1 VWRSL
6 QRRWRRLANPH
17 DLTCVHLRRL
27 IEKGIADVGEFSYG
41 APKVRAWPASGRLTI
56 GRYCSIADGVEIFLG
71 GDHRTDWFTTYPF
84 SDFTELWPEA
94 RGLASVAA
102 TRGDVVI
109 GADVWIGA
117 GATILSGVTI
127 APGAVIGAR
136 ALVARDV
143 PAYAIVGGNPARV
156 LRQRF
161 PDEVVGALVASAW
174 WDRPREEV
182 ARLIPHLLSGDAE
195 LLQRALA
202 ALRSSG

>member
-1 VWRSL
+1 
-6 QRRWRRLANPH
+6 
-17 DLTCVHLRRL
+17 LRRL
-27 IEKGIADVGEFSYG
+27 IEKGVAEVGEFSYG

-56 GRYCSIADGVEIFLG
+56 GRYCSFADGVEIFLG

-109 GADVWIGA
+109 GSDVWIGA

-127 APGAVIGAR
+127 GPGAVIGAR

-143 PAYAIVGGNPARV
+143 PAYAIAGGNPARV
-156 LRQRF
+156 LKQRF
-161 PDEVVGALVASAW
+161 PEKVVDALVASAW
-174 WDRPREEV
+174 WNLPREEV

-195 LLQRALA
+195 RLLRALA